1 MASMEQ
7 GMSKTGSLLV
17 TKNATYLNALGSF
30 WMLDYAKLLGA
41 RENFWKLGLLNI
53 ECFKHSFV
61 PLKSFQV
68 HEKSS

>member
-41 RENFWKLGLLNI
+41 RENFWKL
-53 ECFKHSFV
+53 SFGDFEG
-61 PLKSFQV
+61 FQ
-68 HEKSS
+68 H